1 MFQYLLAED
10 NVKLLKQLN
19 DGLKRR
25 VYWNKYKMIHN
36 KKRRNS

>member
-19 DGLKRR
+19 DGFKRR
-25 VYWNKYKMIHN
+25 VYWNKYKTEIPN
-36 KKRRNS
+36 GDDS